1 MRFTDNI
8 INTLKKSAPE
18 QWLLL
23 LILALAFFNR
33 LMCIGYSHFDEKL
46 FFDLSYRVFSTG
58 DLNPHWFGHPGSFN
72 IYLLA
77 IMLFIVL
84 RGSYFFGTLFGGL
97 SQYENFT
104 AYMQD
109 NYFALRETGYI
120 AGRFMMLT
128 MAVITV
134 YLVYLVAKRLT
145 NKKAAL
151 LSALCLALA
160 PLHINYSCY
169 LRTDSSMTMLVM
181 ASTYFLLRHV
191 DSPGKFKYIILAAFF
206 AGVAIS
212 SKYTAGLIIF
222 PVIIHALISDIKNL
236 RSTRQAEDQAQ
247 PPGPSRTARARRTH
261 PKQEVKHQSS
271 ILALFTKGISL
282 RNNTG
287 RSLVFIFLGF
297 FTFAP
302 FVVIDHT
309 ASIKAMKFEARSSH
323 GSNTSK
329 GISDNIKNY
338 LSGPLNKGLGGMF
351 FEIMAGVGL
360 LSSAVNNRYRKL
372 LTAFFPVIYLA
383 AMSMANLYW
392 ERWMVPVMPYMAV
405 FYGVGAYFI
414 YEKLVKVDL
423 KMFSRRIVSAAALLV
438 VFVFTIP
445 AVKANYE
452 IYEKKY
458 LTDTLTLAQKWAQQH
473 VPVRTLLVYEK
484 PIELRLSKA
493 IGTAMIES
501 GVLSV
506 PLDQLKKQR
515 VSFIFLTSES
525 IEKYTQQPEKFGQYL
540 ENYKRLKQTA
550 KLIKTIEPKRDGPA
564 VEIFQLRY

>member
-1 MRFTDNI
+1 MRFKDKI
-8 INTLKKSAPE
+8 INCVKRPAPE

-23 LILALAFFNR
+23 LILAVAFFNR

-77 IMLFIVL
+77 IVLFIVL
-84 RGSYFFGTLFGGL
+84 RGSYFFGTLFGGF
-97 SQYENFT
+97 SGYEDFT

-109 NYFALRETGYI
+109 NYFALREAGYI

-134 YLVYLVAKRLT
+134 YLVYLVVKRLT

-169 LRTDSSMTMLVM
+169 LRTDSSMTMLLM

-191 DSPGKFKYIILAAFF
+191 DSKERCRFIILAAFF
-206 AGVAIS
+206 AGLAIS
-212 SKYTAGLIIF
+212 SKYTAGVVVL
-222 PVIIHALISDIKNL
+222 PVIIHALITDIKNL
-236 RSTRQAEDQAQ
+236 RSPRQSQCQAQ
-247 PPGPSRTARARRTH
+247 SPGPSGSSRARRTH
-261 PKQEVKHQSS
+261 PKQEVKQPPW
-271 ILALFTKGISL
+271 IVALFTKGITF
-282 RNNTG
+282 RNNTS
-287 RSLVFIFLGF
+287 RAMVFIFLGF

-302 FVVIDHT
+302 FVLIDHK

-351 FEIMAGVGL
+351 FEIIAGVGL

-372 LTAFFPVIYLA
+372 LTAFFPVVYLA

-414 YEKLVKVDL
+414 YDKLVKVDL
-423 KMFSRRIVSAAALLV
+423 KMFSRKIVSAAALLV

-493 IGTAMIES
+493 IAAAGIEG

-506 PLDQLKKQR
+506 PVEQLKKQR
-515 VSFIFLTSES
+515 VSFAFLTSQS
-525 IEKYTQQPEKFGQYL
+525 LEKYRRQPESFSRQL
-540 ENYKRLKQTA
+540 ENYKRLQQTA
-550 KLIKTIEPKRDGPA
+550 KLIKTIEPRRDGPI
-564 VEIFQLRY
+564 VEIFQIMY